1 MIDRQRQARS
11 DRPSRW
17 ATIVIAVAAGGI
29 ALGVLAASLALSRH
43 GSGPDRS
50 EAAAARDSEAFSF
63 GDQPVAVPP
72 LHFEDGAGQ
81 KLSLGDFHGRAVVL
95 NLWATWCVP
104 CRQEMPA
111 LDRLQAMFDKSRLL
125 VLPLSIDRRGAPAVR
140 EFYRDLRLAAL
151 GVYVDRSG
159 AAASDLGAI
168 GLPTTLLVDRDGS
181 EIGRKIGPAEWDR
194 PAIAALI
201 RDRLGLASAERR
213 AGR

>member
-1 MIDRQRQARS
+1 MPRRAPILLA
-11 DRPSRW
+11 
-17 ATIVIAVAAGGI
+17 AVAAAV
-29 ALGVLAASLALSRH
+29 ALGLLAVSLALTRH
-43 GSGPDRS
+43 GSGSDRP
-50 EAAAARDSEAFSF
+50 EAAAGRDSGASAFTF
-63 GDQPVAVPP
+63 GDRPRALPA

-81 KLSLGDFHGRAVVL
+81 RLSLGDFRGRAVVL
-95 NLWATWCVP
+95 NLWATWCAP
-104 CRQEMPA
+104 CREEMPA

-194 PAIAALI
+194 PAIATLI